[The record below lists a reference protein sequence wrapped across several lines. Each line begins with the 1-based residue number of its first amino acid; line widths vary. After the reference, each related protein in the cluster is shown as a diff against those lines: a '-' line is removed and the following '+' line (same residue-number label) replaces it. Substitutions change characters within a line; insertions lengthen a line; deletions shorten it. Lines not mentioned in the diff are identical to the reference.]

1 MNTPVNTL
9 EAYRRRTVVFSSAG
23 KWLYPLF
30 ELEAFLRKT
39 RTPRAS
45 LCVHDKVIGKA
56 AALLLAR
63 LGIRRVL
70 ADVLS
75 QSGRQVLD
83 AHGIRYRA
91 GEVVERISCQT
102 EEMLLEVSDV
112 EEAHRLVLARI
123 EALRPGS
130 VIQPPPELRQ
140 PPSSGPA

>member
-9 EAYRRRTVVFSSAG
+9 KACRGRAVVFSSAG

-45 LCVHDKVIGKA
+45 LRVHDKVIGKA
-56 AALLLAR
+56 AAMLLAR
-63 LGIRRVL
+63 LGIRRVQ

-75 QSGRQVLD
+75 QSGRQVLE
-83 AHGIRYRA
+83 AHAIEYRCC
-91 GEVVERISCQT
+91 ELVERLSCQT
-102 EEMLLEVSDV
+102 EEMLQNITDV
-112 EEAHRLVLARI
+112 QEAHRLILARI

-130 VIQPPPELRQ
+130 VIQPPPELQ
-140 PPSSGPA
+140 PSTPKAA